1 MSDNDHDKE
10 IRSPNAP
17 DLPSKSEIVKLCR
30 KNGLRTFYLT
40 HTHNGTELFIK
51 YLKASVL
58 EKHGSNSSSSISRLP
73 PPKKKVGFSI
83 SIPEIY
89 LAFKDMGDYYMV
101 MEYIDIDHD
110 RVASDEQRAIVR
122 LSLFNRLQMQRQGR
136 LGVGWLCI
144 NSLIITTSPCWS
156 IGLWVLW
163 RSISTGYLSI
173 IKSLSSALFQY

>member
-73 PPKKKVGFSI
+73 PPKKKWVSV
-83 SIPEIY
+83 
-89 LAFKDMGDYYMV
+89 LAFRRF
-101 MEYIDIDHD
+101 I
-110 RVASDEQRAIVR
+110 
-122 LSLFNRLQMQRQGR
+122 SLLRIW
-136 LGVGWLCI
+136 V
-144 NSLIITTSPCWS
+144 IIIW
-156 IGLWVLW
+156 
-163 RSISTGYLSI
+163 
-173 IKSLSSALFQY
+173 